1 MGFGTERHTF
11 AGLFQGTPPRASRVP
26 SRGRAWIRARAGSS
40 VNVPVPVPVPEIVQ
54 GLIVSVARD
63 VLYRWLMVRLL
74 IALTASLASACS
86 GSPAAAAGGEAGAGG
101 AASPV
106 DAVSVEVGVPAGP
119 DGLDFEPMPAGSELR
134 LQTFGQGGTHVLVAV
149 RSAGFGKRAFV
160 SATLRNLTTDVEVEE
175 PAPARPQLL
184 YCGDDGFC
192 DLVPYLVHASGIA
205 ADEERDGLR
214 VLLTAQV
221 RNEAGAQA
229 EASIEAVLST
239 ADL

>member
-1 MGFGTERHTF
+1 M
-11 AGLFQGTPPRASRVP
+11 
-26 SRGRAWIRARAGSS
+26 
-40 VNVPVPVPVPEIVQ
+40 
-54 GLIVSVARD
+54 ARD

-74 IALTASLASACS
+74 IALTASLASACT
-86 GSPAAAAGGEAGAGG
+86 GSPAAAAGGEAGEAGSGG

-106 DAVSVEVGVPAGP
+106 EARVEIGVPAGP
-119 DGLDFEPMPAGSELR
+119 DGLDFEPMVARSQLR
-134 LQTFGQGGTHVLVAV
+134 LQTFGQGGTHVLVGV

-175 PAPARPQLL
+175 PEPARPQLL

-221 RNEAGAQA
+221 RNEAGARA
-229 EASIEAVLST
+229 EAAVEAVLST